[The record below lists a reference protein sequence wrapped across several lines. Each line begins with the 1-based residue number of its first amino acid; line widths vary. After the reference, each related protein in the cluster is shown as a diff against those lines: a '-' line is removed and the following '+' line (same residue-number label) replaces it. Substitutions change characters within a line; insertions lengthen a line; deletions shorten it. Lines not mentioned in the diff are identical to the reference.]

1 MDKLLK
7 LLSENARFT
16 DKQLAAMLALSEGEV
31 KEKIEECERLGIIN
45 GYHALINWQSVD
57 PQYVSAIIE
66 VKVSPKRDYGFDE
79 IARKIMDF
87 PEVES
92 LYLMSGGY
100 DLAITVSG
108 RSFIDVAMFVSK
120 HLSPL
125 DSVISTATH
134 FVLKRYKDMGVKM
147 HYESRDERGN
157 FSL

>member
-79 IARKIMDF
+79 IARVKELLIINH
-87 PEVES
+87 ERHTYHQNKK
-92 LYLMSGGY
+92 YLEK
-100 DLAITVSG
+100 LE
-108 RSFIDVAMFVSK
+108 R
-120 HLSPL
+120 
-125 DSVISTATH
+125 
-134 FVLKRYKDMGVKM
+134 RYKW
-147 HYESRDERGN
+147 ETTFN
-157 FSL
+157 N